1 MLGIDSM
8 LLSESRDGRYIA
20 RPLTLQ
26 CIRDPRLVSVEVS
39 DTQLARDSRT
49 GLGGGISCKRYR
61 PRRRWRRNL
70 WICCLVCGPGSRYAP
85 IFRSLVADQVL
96 RSDIIPHWITLEC
109 HGGAAGLR
117 CCGRFHSQHGCK
129 KAVPGMPIARQCIRD
144 IDCLACQEQL
154 RNQAR
159 LGKKSSQNTYLHAV
173 RRESCHAQDG
183 GCPTLCLAT
192 FQLLREGLPTVAT
205 LIADAPNAE
214 RALAI
219 RKSAFLVYV
228 WVEIS

>member
-49 GLGGGISCKRYR
+49 GLGGGISCERYQ
-61 PRRRWRRNL
+61 PMRRWRRNS

-85 IFRSLVADQVL
+85 IFKSLVANWVL
-96 RSDIIPHWITLEC
+96 PLDNIPHLITLEC

-117 CCGRFHSQHGCK
+117 CCGKIQSQHGSNI
-129 KAVPGMPIARQCIRD
+129 AVFGVPIARQCTRD
-144 IDCLACQEQL
+144 LNCPACQ
-154 RNQAR
+154 
-159 LGKKSSQNTYLHAV
+159 
-173 RRESCHAQDG
+173 
-183 GCPTLCLAT
+183 
-192 FQLLREGLPTVAT
+192 
-205 LIADAPNAE
+205 
-214 RALAI
+214 
-219 RKSAFLVYV
+219 
-228 WVEIS
+228 